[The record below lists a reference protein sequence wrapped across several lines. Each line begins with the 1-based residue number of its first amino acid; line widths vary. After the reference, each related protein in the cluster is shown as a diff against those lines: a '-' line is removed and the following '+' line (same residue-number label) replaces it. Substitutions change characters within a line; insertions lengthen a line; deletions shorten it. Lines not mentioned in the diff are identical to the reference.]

1 MLSAVCHR
9 QVRLFSVLGMKP
21 TLEER
26 EVRAAYHTL
35 ALQYHPDKAGAEDG
49 LKRFKEI
56 VGAKDSIL
64 SFLEK
69 RSSLVH

>member
-1 MLSAVCHR
+1 M
-9 QVRLFSVLGMKP
+9 
-21 TLEER
+21 
-26 EVRAAYHTL
+26 RAAYHTL

-49 LKRFKEI
+49 LERFKEI

>member
-1 MLSAVCHR
+1 MLSAVRHR

-35 ALQYHPDKAGAEDG
+35 ALLYHPDKAGAEDV
-49 LKRFKEI
+49 LERFKEI

-69 RSSLVH
+69 RFSLVH